1 MKRIKKHSRTGT
13 ERGSEL
19 DRMIERLGVSGGY
32 GGGKNLYKTKMS
44 DRRAAKVK
52 EAAKAVTK
60 PKRQRSGKLMK
71 GSRVQYPSPNKPTG
85 GRTGIVAKNKQIK
98 SLQKALRDENKAA
111 RAAMLKNVKKNKSAS
126 SPSTAKS
133 VLAAAGAGAVGYEIG
148 KRKSPVVKKKKS
160 SVVKKKLRMDRVGKA
175 SQWIN

>member
-1 MKRIKKHSRTGT
+1 MAGAAIARILLGAAIKGLKKTR
-13 ERGSEL
+13 
-19 DRMIERLGVSGGY
+19 
-32 GGGKNLYKTKMS
+32 KTKAGKTEVS
-44 DRRAAKVK
+44 QARKDKVKQAAK
-52 EAAKAVTK
+52 EVTK

-148 KRKSPVVKKKKS
+148 KRKSPVVKKKKH
-160 SVVKKKLRMDRVGKA
+160 VYKHKTYKA
-175 SQWIN
+175 SQWIK